1 MSFSNDVKQELSFSE
16 EISPRH
22 CDIAEI
28 LGFLNMQSKIIQRYG
43 RYFLYA
49 ETDNYY
55 AVRRFCNKLKSVFG
69 LSCEV
74 SLRHNLKLDKK
85 TYYIYISHSS
95 VLLKILKAAGI
106 YNSDGSADQAKLSP
120 LVVKSPCCKR
130 SYLRTV
136 FLTNGSIS
144 DPLKSYHLEFVF
156 SDEEKPYEISKL
168 LEAFELSSKIIK
180 RKNNFVLYLKEA
192 DNIADLLNIMGA
204 HGSLLDFE
212 GIRVIKDV
220 SNNVNRKVNF
230 ETANLNKTISASV
243 LQIEDINFIEE
254 KKGLS
259 YLSEQLLEVALMRL
273 EYPNATLKEIGEK
286 LMPKISKS
294 GVNHR
299 LRKIS
304 DIAEKLRRD

>member
-16 EISPRH
+16 ETSPRH

-28 LGFLNMQSKIIQRYG
+28 LGFLNMQSIITKKYG

-49 ETDNYY
+49 ETENYF
-55 AVRRFCNKLKSVFG
+55 AARRFYNKLKAVFG
-69 LSCEV
+69 ISCNV
-74 SLRHNLKLDKK
+74 FFRHNLKLNKK
-85 TYYIYISHSS
+85 TYYIYVPHSS
-95 VLLKILKAAGI
+95 ALLKIFKATGI
-106 YNSDGSADQAKLSP
+106 YNSDGSTDSSKLSP
-120 LVVKSPCCKR
+120 LVLKAPCCKR

-156 SDEEKPYEISKL
+156 SDEEKPLQILEL
-168 LEAFELSSKIIK
+168 LDFFELSAKIIQ
-180 RKNNFVLYLKEA
+180 RKNNYVLYLKEA

-204 HGSLLDFE
+204 HGSLLAFE

-230 ETANLNKTISASV
+230 ETANLNKTIGASV
-243 LQIEDINFIEE
+243 LQIEDINFIKE

-286 LMPKISKS
+286 LTPKISKS